1 DRADRRAVTD
11 RALSNDVGEEAAEVE
26 AYFARSRTINLITVQ
41 NPAFREFY
49 AAPGPRSA
57 KVRARGQAI
66 REAENALVY
75 LQRMYP
81 ASIGEVCFIERCG
94 AEDESLARRIPA
106 PFRTLSRNE
115 RLNVFF
121 QPTFALRPGQVYQ

>member
-49 AAPGPRSA
+49 AAPGTRRA

-66 REAENALVY
+66 REAENALAY
-75 LQRMYP
+75 LQRLYP
-81 ASIGEVCFIERCG
+81 ASIGEACFIDRGG
-94 AEDESLARRIPA
+94 AENARSVHGNRA

-115 RLNVFF
+115 RLNV
-121 QPTFALRPGQVYQ
+121 